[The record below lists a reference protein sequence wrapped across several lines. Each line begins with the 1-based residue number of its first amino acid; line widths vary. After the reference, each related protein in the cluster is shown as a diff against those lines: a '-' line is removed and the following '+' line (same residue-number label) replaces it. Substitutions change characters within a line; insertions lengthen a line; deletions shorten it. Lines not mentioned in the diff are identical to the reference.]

1 MAGTIVAM
9 GGISWEDEERVP
21 LEDYWLGL
29 TGAERPRVLVVP
41 TAVADAAEPTLS
53 IVAQLYHRAEV
64 SFVQFF
70 PWPPADLRELALA
83 QDAIYVSGGNTANA
97 LAIWRVHGFD
107 AILREAWEAGIVLA
121 GWSAGMICW
130 FEAGVTDSFGPQLE
144 GMRDGLG
151 FLPGS
156 ACPHYDGEGERRPV
170 YTRLVGEGLPARAR
184 GRRLRRAALRRHRA
198 GRGGQLPRGLAR
210 LPGHARGRGAARGAP
225 AQRLNR
231 AASSEPPVASPA
243 L

>member
-9 GGISWEDEERVP
+9 GGLSWEDEERRP

-41 TAVADAAEPTLS
+41 TAVADDAELTLNL
-53 IVAQLYHRAEV
+53 VTQLHDRAVV
-64 SFVQFF
+64 SHVPFF
-70 PWPPADLRELALA
+70 PWPPSDLRELALG

-97 LAIWRVHGFD
+97 LAIWRVYGFD
-107 AILREAWEAGIVLA
+107 GILREAWEAGVVLA

-151 FLPGS
+151 FLAGS
-156 ACPHYDGEGERRPV
+156 ACPHYDGEDERRPV
-170 YTRLVGEGLPARAR
+170 YTRLVREGFPPGLAADDCV
-184 GRRLRRAALRRHRA
+184 ALRFDGTELAEAVSSRDGSRA
-198 GRGGQLPRGLAR
+198 YRVTPEGEEPLEVR
-210 LPGHARGRGAARGAP
+210 LLSG
-225 AQRLNR
+225 
-231 AASSEPPVASPA
+231 
-243 L
+243 

>member
-9 GGISWEDEERVP
+9 GGISWEDEERLP

-29 TGAERPRVLVVP
+29 SGAERPRVLVVP
-41 TAVADAAEPTLS
+41 TAVGDAVEPTLS
-53 IVAQLYHRAEV
+53 IVEQLYHRAEV
-64 SFVQFF
+64 TVVRFF

-83 QDAIYVSGGNTANA
+83 SDAIYVSGGNTANA

-107 AILREAWEAGIVLA
+107 AILREAWEAGVVLA

-170 YTRLVGEGLPARAR
+170 YTRLVGEGFPAGLA
-184 GRRLRRAALRRHRA
+184 ADDCVALRFDGTELAEVVSSRA
-198 GRGGQLPRGLAR
+198 GSRAYRVTPEGEEPLEPRLLSG
-210 LPGHARGRGAARGAP
+210 
-225 AQRLNR
+225 
-231 AASSEPPVASPA
+231 
-243 L
+243 

>member
-9 GGISWEDEERVP
+9 GGISWEDEERLP
-21 LEDYWLGL
+21 LEDYWLAL
-29 TGAERPRVLVVP
+29 TGAERPRVLLVP

-53 IVAQLYHRAEV
+53 IVSQLHHRAEV

-70 PWPPADLRELALA
+70 PWPPADLHELALA

-170 YTRLVGEGLPARAR
+170 YTRLVGEGFPPGLAADDCV
-184 GRRLRRAALRRHRA
+184 ALRFDGTELAEVVSSRA
-198 GRGGQLPRGLAR
+198 GSRAYRVTPEGEEPLEAR
-210 LPGHARGRGAARGAP
+210 LLSG
-225 AQRLNR
+225 
-231 AASSEPPVASPA
+231 
-243 L
+243 

>member
-1 MAGTIVAM
+1 M
-9 GGISWEDEERVP
+9 GGISWEDEERLP

-29 TGAERPRVLVVP
+29 TGADRPRVLVVP

-53 IVAQLYHRAEV
+53 IVSQLYHRAEV

-83 QDAIYVSGGNTANA
+83 QDAIYVSGGNTANM

-107 AILREAWEAGIVLA
+107 ALLQGAWEAGVVLT

-130 FEAGVTDSFGPQLE
+130 FEAGVTDSFGPQLD

-170 YTRLVGEGLPARAR
+170 YTRLVGEGFPGGVAADDCV
-184 GRRLRRAALRRHRA
+184 ALRFAGTELAEVFSSRA
-198 GRGGQLPRGLAR
+198 GSRAYRVSAEGEEPLEAR
-210 LPGHARGRGAARGAP
+210 LLSR
-225 AQRLNR
+225 
-231 AASSEPPVASPA
+231 
-243 L
+243 

>member
-1 MAGTIVAM
+1 MPGTETERTIVAM
-9 GGISWEDEERVP
+9 GGLSWDDAERRW

-41 TAVADAAEPTLS
+41 TAVGEDPGTTLTQF
-53 IVAQLYHRAEV
+53 AQLADRAEV
-64 SFVQFF
+64 AYLPFF
-70 PWPPADLRELALA
+70 PWPPGDLRELA
-83 QDAIYVSGGNTANA
+83 QRQHAIYVTGGNTANA

-107 AILREAWEAGIVLA
+107 AILREAWQAGVVLT

-130 FEAGVTDSFGPQLE
+130 FEAAVTDSFGPQLE

-170 YTRLVGEGLPARAR
+170 YTRLVRDEGFPAGLA
-184 GRRLRRAALRRHRA
+184 ADDCVALRFDGTELAEVVTARDGSRA
-198 GRGGQLPRGLAR
+198 YRVSADGEEPIGAR
-210 LPGHARGRGAARGAP
+210 FLG
-225 AQRLNR
+225 
-231 AASSEPPVASPA
+231 
-243 L
+243 

>member
-1 MAGTIVAM
+1 VGM
-9 GGISWEDEERVP
+9 GGLSWDDEERRR

-41 TAVADAAEPTLS
+41 TATGEDPGTTLTLF
-53 IVAQLYHRAEV
+53 AQLADRAELTYL
-64 SFVQFF
+64 SFF
-70 PWPPADLRELALA
+70 PWPPGDLRELALR
-83 QDAIYVSGGNTANA
+83 QDAIYVTGGNTANA

-107 AILREAWEAGIVLA
+107 AILREAWEADVVLT

-130 FEAGVTDSFGPQLE
+130 FEAAVTDSFGPQLD

-170 YTRLVGEGLPARAR
+170 YTRLVRDEGFPAGLA
-184 GRRLRRAALRRHRA
+184 ADDCVALRFDGIELAEVVTAREDSRA
-198 GRGGQLPRGLAR
+198 YRVSVDGEEPVDAR
-210 LPGHARGRGAARGAP
+210 FLG
-225 AQRLNR
+225 
-231 AASSEPPVASPA
+231 
-243 L
+243 